1 MYEMKNSLDGINGRL
16 DLTEEK
22 KKKKTLSEQ
31 WGNFKQPNIYING
44 VFTAEKRMQ
53 GQKGI

>member
-1 MYEMKNSLDGINGRL
+1 MQEMKNSLDGINSRL

-22 KKKKTLSEQ
+22 NKKKTLSEQ

-44 VFTAEKRMQ
+44 VFTAEKIME